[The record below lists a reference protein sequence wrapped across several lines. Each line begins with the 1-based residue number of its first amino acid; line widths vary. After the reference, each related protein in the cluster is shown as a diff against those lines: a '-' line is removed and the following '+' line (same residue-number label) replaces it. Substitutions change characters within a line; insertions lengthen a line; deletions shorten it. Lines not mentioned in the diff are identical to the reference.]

1 MIKVSTFLAESVHG
15 LAAVPLFGAAD
26 GAFEKVASVGLLP
39 EVVRYIGAL
48 RPKKESQYVLVNAL
62 GAGEY
67 FGSNV
72 NGDHFPEEALMHS
85 PDGWTG
91 NPLIDRGLSKDW
103 PYGFPTFYNAHPF
116 AHHKN
121 KDPSRAYGEVE
132 LSVWNDHMKRVELVV
147 RVDYDKCVQF
157 GGTPV
162 WDRLKAGQ
170 FPDVSM
176 GSKVPWDLCCI
187 CGDWELYK
195 KALATFDPSKHKHP
209 GIAVLEFH
217 KKLKARNGVGI
228 RGLSITRSD
237 YCDHA
242 LKLMNR
248 IFPDGRKAFVYNFF
262 PRFFDISFVF
272 IGADRTAKVMVFIVQ
287 SGHSFGLPSVLT
299 AEKMGLSD
307 DDDGSEK
314 TASAMT
320 DAFDEFL
327 LKGAAEK
334 KGTIEKEVVP
344 SQFAGKALPLL
355 TENEEDLPEEAMSA
369 LCSVPMHRALATL
382 TGLGMVLRPRE
393 FKNLS
398 ERKGDAVDVHMS
410 EDDFMPGLARLLR
423 PFMHARSALGP
434 YIERR
439 VVIISSS
446 PKNGKEETSS
456 LPSEE
461 LRKIGAAY
469 GDYRRNVMDLVASTQ
484 QLIKS
489 AATANDSELRKLAE
503 APAEDLFTPLA
514 YCYLEGA
521 FKDEAPFAIQQ
532 EEMVEKVS
540 VAGVERGLPSRNTW
554 TRHPMIPE
562 GDSR

>member
-1 MIKVSTFLAESVHG
+1 MIKVSTFLAESVYG

-26 GAFEKVASVGLLP
+26 AAFEKVASVGLLP
-39 EVVRYIGAL
+39 EVVRYISTL

-91 NPLIDRGLSKDW
+91 NPLIDKELSKDW
-103 PYGFPTFYNAHPF
+103 AYGYPTFYNAHPF

-132 LSVWNDHMKRVELVV
+132 LAVWNDHMKRVELVV
-147 RVDYDKCVQF
+147 RVDFDKCVQF

-176 GSKVPWDLCCI
+176 GSKVPWDLCSI
-187 CGDWELYK
+187 CGDWDLYK
-195 KALATFDPSKHKHP
+195 KALATFDPKKHKHP

-217 KKLKARNGVGI
+217 KKLKAKDGVGI

-242 LKLMNR
+242 SKLMNR
-248 IFPDGRKAFVYNFF
+248 IFPDGRKSFVYNYF

-272 IGADRTAKVMVFIVQ
+272 IGADRTAKVMVFIVR
-287 SGHSFGLPSVLT
+287 SGQSFGMPSVMA
-299 AEKMGLSD
+299 AEKMGLRD

-314 TASAMT
+314 TASVS
-320 DAFDEFL
+320 DDILDLAF
-327 LKGAAEK
+327 LKGAEEK
-334 KGTIEKEVVP
+334 KGTIEKEIVP
-344 SQFAGKALPLL
+344 SQFAGKAIPLL
-355 TENEEDLPEEAMSA
+355 TENDPDLSDAAMDA
-369 LCSVPMHRALATL
+369 LCSVPMKRALATL
-382 TGLGMVLRPRE
+382 TGMGIVMRPRE
-393 FKNLS
+393 FNELS
-398 ERKGDAVDVHMS
+398 ERRGELDVDMS
-410 EDDFMPGLARLLR
+410 EDDFMPGLARLLA
-423 PFMHARSALGP
+423 PFMHKRSALGP

-439 VVIISSS
+439 VVVVSSS
-446 PKNGKEETSS
+446 PKTESKEAPS
-456 LPSEE
+456 LSKEE
-461 LRKIGAAY
+461 LRKIGSAY
-469 GDYRRNVMDLVASTQ
+469 DGYRRNVMELVASTQ
-484 QLIKS
+484 QLMQS
-489 AATANDSELRKLAE
+489 AATARDRELLKLAN
-503 APAEDLFTPLA
+503 APVEELFTPLS
-514 YCYLEGA
+514 YHYLSGA
-521 FKDEAPFAIQQ
+521 FEGEAPFAIQH

-554 TRHPMIPE
+554 TRHP
-562 GDSR
+562 